1 MKLEYTDDS
10 KYSKEFYDF
19 MSSLIEKDMTK
30 RLGKGGVD
38 EIKWHPWL
46 NGFEWKHLHYKTMRS
61 PFVFHR
67 EIQDKNPKIKLLS
80 KEDKNQMIRSPR
92 NDSNLILNKDNSEYD
107 KLFTDYNC
115 IHFLSQADFNTFNQ
129 RNRNSSMT
137 FRTNLKKNYSPSKFA
152 LNSYGVSK
160 HVHYNVKENKN
171 YKKSK
176 FNATSMPK
184 LKLELPLINMNQK
197 QMPNNNSNDNNS
209 AKKLFTI
216 SCSRNLNN
224 NTKLIAKTP
233 SRHEIS
239 NTNDSTLSSSPPPK
253 LKLRSSFKHK
263 TIATFC

>member
-1 MKLEYTDDS
+1 
-10 KYSKEFYDF
+10 
-19 MSSLIEKDMTK
+19 
-30 RLGKGGVD
+30 
-38 EIKWHPWL
+38 
-46 NGFEWKHLHYKTMRS
+46 
-61 PFVFHR
+61 
-67 EIQDKNPKIKLLS
+67 
-80 KEDKNQMIRSPR
+80 
-92 NDSNLILNKDNSEYD
+92 
-107 KLFTDYNC
+107 
-115 IHFLSQADFNTFNQ
+115 
-129 RNRNSSMT
+129 
-137 FRTNLKKNYSPSKFA
+137 
-152 LNSYGVSK
+152 
-160 HVHYNVKENKN
+160 
-171 YKKSK
+171 
-176 FNATSMPK
+176 MPK